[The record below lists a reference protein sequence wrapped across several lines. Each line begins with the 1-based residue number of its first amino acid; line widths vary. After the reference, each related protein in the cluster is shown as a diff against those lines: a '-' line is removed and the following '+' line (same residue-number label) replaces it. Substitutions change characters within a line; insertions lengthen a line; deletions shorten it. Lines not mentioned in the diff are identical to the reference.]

1 MECCWLDQLA
11 HVPSVEVVSQSR
23 AHPCV
28 GSCCGVGEGVYEYES
43 KNQAKKALRLTAL
56 SPFPMGGTKVTYAI
70 GYTNVSSLQV
80 DIRNMRLRAKR
91 LRSEG
96 NEISSARLGIE
107 CAELLIEYADQP
119 DSDLSEA
126 KQEEHRENN
135 LSKAIKYAKDGYEV
149 LIRVNNPYR
158 DTIKALEL
166 MTDAYR
172 RYIIDSIGMSRA
184 IH

>member
-1 MECCWLDQLA
+1 M
-11 HVPSVEVVSQSR
+11 
-23 AHPCV
+23 
-28 GSCCGVGEGVYEYES
+28 
-43 KNQAKKALRLTAL
+43 
-56 SPFPMGGTKVTYAI
+56 TYAI

-80 DIRNMRLRAKR
+80 DIRNMRLRIRR

-96 NEISSARLGIE
+96 NEISSARLAIE

-126 KQEEHRENN
+126 KQEEHREDN
-135 LSKAIKYAKDGYEV
+135 LNKAISHAKAGYDV
-149 LIRVNNPYR
+149 LIELNNPYR

-172 RYIIDSIGMSRA
+172 RYIDCICMSRA